1 MQPFIEYKSIQFT
14 YKNQGGHALNFISF
28 FAQKG
33 EVITILGTSGSG
45 KTTILKLANKLLAP
59 SSGAIYLKG
68 QDIAEIDTKEL
79 RRRMGY
85 VIQQAGLFPHMTVKE
100 NIDVVARL
108 SKEPIGEERLLELL
122 RLTKLP
128 SDKDFQNRRPWQLSG
143 GQQQRVGLARA
154 LYSDPELLL
163 MDEPFGALDAITRH
177 ELQQEFKS
185 LQQETKKTV
194 LFVTHDLREAL
205 LLGDRVMV
213 LRDGE
218 IQQLAS
224 PEELIQSPAN
234 DYVRLL
240 LQIGRG

>member
-1 MQPFIEYKSIQFT
+1 MQPFIEYQDIQFT
-14 YKNQGGHALNFISF
+14 YKNQGGHALHSTSF
-28 FAQKG
+28 FAREG

-45 KTTILKLANKLLAP
+45 KTTILKLANKLLLP

-68 QDIAEIDTKEL
+68 QNIAEIDTKQL

-100 NIDVVARL
+100 NIDIVARL
-108 SKEPIGEERLLELL
+108 SKETVGEERLLELL
-122 RLTKLP
+122 QLTKLP
-128 SDKDFQNRRPWQLSG
+128 LDKDFQNRRPWQLSG

-154 LYSDPELLL
+154 LYSDPALLL

-177 ELQQEFKS
+177 ELQQEFKG

-224 PEELIQSPAN
+224 PEELIQNPAN